1 MELFIIYLIASII
14 TLVILYFV
22 IKAAVR
28 NGINESKL
36 IKKDDYNATPDANGY
51 VPVRK

>member
-1 MELFIIYLIASII
+1 MELVIYYIISLAIALI
-14 TLVILYFV
+14 ILHFV

-36 IKKDDYNATPDANGY
+36 VKKDSYDPTPDDNGY